1 MSAGL
6 DATRYRRDMPRLL
19 GVKHMVDRGVE
30 RLEAGP
36 QDHPLRKL
44 DRIKLRRLLAE
55 AAFRELRDLRREIV
69 EESSEQL

>member
-1 MSAGL
+1 
-6 DATRYRRDMPRLL
+6 
-19 GVKHMVDRGVE
+19 MVDRGVE
-30 RLEAGP
+30 RLEAAP
-36 QDHPLRKL
+36 PDHPLRKV